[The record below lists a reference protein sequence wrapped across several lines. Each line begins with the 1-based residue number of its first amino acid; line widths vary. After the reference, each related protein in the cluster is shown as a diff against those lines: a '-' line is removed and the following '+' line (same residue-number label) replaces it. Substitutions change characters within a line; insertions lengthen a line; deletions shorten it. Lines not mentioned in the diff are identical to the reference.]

1 LNLAGLW
8 TVSGRASDARFV
20 GETGVAAQIAGLVE
34 PVLAELG
41 FRLVRVLVSGPTVQ
55 IMAERPERTIT
66 VEECAE
72 ISRRLSPVLDAHDP
86 VQGQYTLEVSSP
98 GIDRPLTKPE
108 HFQRFLGSKV
118 KVRTEEAIAGR
129 RNFTGTLK
137 DADDE
142 AVALDADGTE
152 VRIPLAGIRR
162 SNLIPDFGGSA

>member
-1 LNLAGLW
+1 M
-8 TVSGRASDARFV
+8 SDLQQLQSTIEERIEEFDPQL
-20 GETGVAAQIAGLVE
+20 ELIAL
-34 PVLAELG
+34 
-41 FRLVRVLVSGPTVQ
+41 
-55 IMAERPERTIT
+55 ERPAAEKLRIYIDHPGGVDLGLCERVTG
-66 VEECAE
+66 ELRDLLESYA
-72 ISRRLSPVLDAHDP
+72 
-86 VQGQYTLEVSSP
+86 LEVSSP